1 METTLSAKQ
10 HLNAHALKKRLF
22 RGMDRLLPMPQV
34 VLKAQKLLIDPN
46 SSFHNLSDIIESDQE
61 ITLSILKIANSAYYM
76 VKKEVYSVKQACVL
90 LGISVIGE
98 IIMAAGTSTLFS
110 KALEAYNMKPKDLW
124 QHSLTTAL
132 GSRKIAN
139 IVNPALANEAF
150 LAGLFHDV
158 GKLILDEHIFSRNEA
173 FKNLLGNSP
182 NNHFKAEKEILG
194 FDHSEVASVFCKKWK
209 FPKTVTKAIRHHHHL
224 NPNPYD
230 ELACI
235 LYAAN
240 NLARISANGNGNG
253 DIRQQIDEGVMK
265 FLALN
270 DQTLISIMSEV
281 KGSVGQITTEIF
293 GSA

>member
-1 METTLSAKQ
+1 
-10 HLNAHALKKRLF
+10 
-22 RGMDRLLPMPQV
+22 
-34 VLKAQKLLIDPN
+34 
-46 SSFHNLSDIIESDQE
+46 
-61 ITLSILKIANSAYYM
+61 M

-98 IIMAAGTSTLFS
+98 IIMVAGTSTLFS
-110 KALEAYNMKPKDLW
+110 KALEAYSMKPKDHW

-132 GSRKIAN
+132 SSRKIAN
-139 IVNPALANEAF
+139 AVNPALANEAF

-209 FPKTVTKAIRHHHHL
+209 FPKTVTRAIRHHHHL

-235 LYAAN
+235 LYGAN

-253 DIRQQIDEGVMK
+253 DIRQQIDEGVLK
-265 FLALN
+265 SLALKEN
-270 DQTLISIMSEV
+270 TLISIKSEV
-281 KGSVGQITTEIF
+281 DESVHQITTEIF

>member
-1 METTLSAKQ
+1 METTLLAKP
-10 HLNAHALKKRLF
+10 HLQGHALKKKLF
-22 RGMDRLLPMPQV
+22 RGMDRLFPMPQV

-46 SSFHNLSDIIESDQE
+46 SSFHDLSDIIETDQE

-98 IIMAAGTSTLFS
+98 IIMAAGTSTLFN
-110 KALEAYNMKPKDLW
+110 KALKAYNMKPKDLW

-132 GSRKIAN
+132 SSRKIAN
-139 IVNPALANEAF
+139 TVNPALANEAF

-182 NNHFKAEKEILG
+182 DNHFKTEKEILG
-194 FDHSEVASVFCKKWK
+194 FDHSEVGSAFCKKWK
-209 FPKTVTKAIRHHHHL
+209 FPRAVTRAIRHHHHL
-224 NPNPYD
+224 NPNPDD

-235 LYAAN
+235 LYVAN
-240 NLARISANGNGNG
+240 NLGWISANADGND
-253 DIRQQIDEGVMK
+253 DISHQIDEGVLK
-265 FLALN
+265 FLALKEN
-270 DQTLISIMSEV
+270 TLTRIKSEV
-281 KGSVGQITTEIF
+281 DESVRQITTEIF

>member
-1 METTLSAKQ
+1 MQTTLTAKQ
-10 HLNAHALKKRLF
+10 HLNGHALKKRLF
-22 RGMDRLLPMPQV
+22 RGMDRLLTMPQV

-46 SSFHNLSDIIESDQE
+46 SSFHNLSDIIETDQE

-110 KALEAYNMKPKDLW
+110 KALEAYHMKPKDLW

-173 FKNLLGNSP
+173 FKRLLGNSP

-194 FDHSEVASVFCKKWK
+194 FGHSEVASVFCKKWT
-209 FPKTVTKAIRHHHHL
+209 FPKTVTRAIRHHHHL

-240 NLARISANGNGNG
+240 NLARISANGNGTG
-253 DIRQQIDEGVMK
+253 DIRQQIDEGVLK
-265 FLALN
+265 SLALKEN
-270 DQTLISIMSEV
+270 TLISIKSEV
-281 KGSVGQITTEIF
+281 DESVRQITTEIF